1 MPAKMTDGALAI
13 ELASTEAVKSF
24 FAEAVKTL
32 GFYLQLEAQL
42 EFFQRLE
49 IEISAPG
56 IKFAFAGEVVQVHPV
71 SGGFG
76 TAFQLVDWDAK
87 KEKELEKKLRGEKQE
102 LADSEL
108 SPVFKIKKM
117 NPSERFR
124 LAMKASRVERQILL
138 RDNSPQVLLGLLRHP
153 QIENKEVIEVV
164 KSSFATG
171 AIMEQ
176 VASNR
181 KWMAHPDLPVLIAKG
196 PKTPQP
202 LAMKLL
208 TMLRTADL
216 QVMAKS
222 SALREPLRKAAL
234 KVYLK
239 RIGSK

>member
-1 MPAKMTDGALAI
+1 MQAKMTDGALAI

-42 EFFQRLE
+42 EFFQRFE

-87 KEKELEKKLRGEKQE
+87 KEKELESKLRGDM
-102 LADSEL
+102 ADSEL

-117 NPSERFR
+117 NPSKRFL

-181 KWMAHPDLPVLIAKG
+181 KWMAHPDLPVLIAKS

-239 RIGSK
+239 RIGSR